1 MKKATK
7 IWLIVAASLV
17 LAGCIIFIGVMSAL
31 KWDFTKLS
39 TGKYETNIYEINE
52 TFNNISIT
60 ADTSNITFAL
70 SDDGKCKVE
79 CYEEKDTTH
88 SVSVE
93 NNALVIKSKEHKA
106 WYEYIGF
113 NFISP
118 KITVYLPKTEYNS
131 LSINESTGNVE
142 ISNVFSFENADIS
155 LTTGNTKF
163 SASASQTIKIK
174 STTGNIR
181 VENTSADSLDL
192 SVTTG
197 NITVSGANCKN
208 TITVNVSTGNSNL
221 TDISCKDV
229 ISSGSTGNI
238 NLNNVIAVNK
248 ISIKRST
255 GNVKFNGSDSN
266 EISVKTSTGNVTGSL
281 LTGKKFTTET
291 STGNINVPDSTSG
304 GTFEIKT
311 STGNIKITTD

>member
-113 NFISP
+113 ICQKQNI
-118 KITVYLPKTEYNS
+118 IRC
-131 LSINESTGNVE
+131 LSMKAQE
-142 ISNVFSFENADIS
+142 ILKYPMF
-155 LTTGNTKF
+155 
-163 SASASQTIKIK
+163 
-174 STTGNIR
+174 
-181 VENTSADSLDL
+181 
-192 SVTTG
+192 
-197 NITVSGANCKN
+197 
-208 TITVNVSTGNSNL
+208 
-221 TDISCKDV
+221 
-229 ISSGSTGNI
+229 
-238 NLNNVIAVNK
+238 
-248 ISIKRST
+248 
-255 GNVKFNGSDSN
+255 
-266 EISVKTSTGNVTGSL
+266 SL
-281 LTGKKFTTET
+281 LKMQIFL
-291 STGNINVPDSTSG
+291 
-304 GTFEIKT
+304 
-311 STGNIKITTD
+311 